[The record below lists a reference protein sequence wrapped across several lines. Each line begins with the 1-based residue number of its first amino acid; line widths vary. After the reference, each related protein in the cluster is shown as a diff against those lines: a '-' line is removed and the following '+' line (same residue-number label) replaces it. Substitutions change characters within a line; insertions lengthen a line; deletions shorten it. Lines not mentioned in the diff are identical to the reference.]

1 MNLQDL
7 FRPGL
12 VRISVAWD
20 VGVESDE
27 VTLVDGL
34 IVAKRMDEAE
44 EIVFDTPTA
53 LAVVKKGGII
63 HGHVSLEDHIVLS
76 IVGRR
81 LDLVQ
86 NLLNMA
92 MVYAFQEFV
101 NAEMEGE
108 GNEELLERIEEFL
121 HNQRTDEEDN

>member
-44 EIVFDTPTA
+44 EVVFDTPTA
-53 LAVVKKGGII
+53 LVVVKKGGII